1 MEERKISI
9 EARRAYY
16 EVQMYIG
23 VCVCMRARVCVC
35 ACALSLS
42 VVSDSFA
49 TPWTIARWAPL
60 FMEFSRQEYWNG

>member
-23 VCVCMRARVCVC
+23 VCVCTRARVCVC
-35 ACALSLS
+35 ACVLSLS

-60 FMEFSRQEYWNG
+60 FMGFPRQGYWHG